1 VSAFVH
7 LYPNVDLGEGA
18 MLGDFVVIGEPPRGK
33 AEGEAPTRLGARAV
47 IRSHTVIY
55 AGNIIGDDFQTG
67 HGVLIRE
74 DNRIGSHVSVGSHS
88 VIEHHVDIGD
98 GVRIHSNVFIPE
110 YSTLEAD
117 CWIGPGVIFTNARY
131 PRSPDVKASLI
142 GPTIRSGAKVG
153 AGAVLLP
160 GVVSGH
166 NALIGAGAVV
176 TKDVPDGAV
185 VVGNPARMINAVAQ
199 LAPYGESA

>member
-1 VSAFVH
+1 MSALMH
-7 LYPNVDLGEGA
+7 LYPNVELGA
-18 MLGDFVVIGEPPRGK
+18 DATLGDFVVIGEPARGR
-33 AEGEAPTRLGARAV
+33 AEGEVPTRFGARAV

-55 AGNIIGDDFQTG
+55 AGNVIGDDFQTG

-74 DNRIGSHVSVGSHS
+74 DNHIGHNVSVGSHS
-88 VIEHHVDIGD
+88 VIEHHVEIGD

-110 YSTLEAD
+110 FSTLEAG

-131 PRSPDVKASLI
+131 PRSRDVKTSLI

-160 GVVSGH
+160 GVVIGRD
-166 NALIGAGAVV
+166 ALIGAGAVV
-176 TKDVPDGAV
+176 TADVADGAV
-185 VVGNPARMINAVAQ
+185 VVGNPARLINQVTQ
-199 LAPYGESA
+199 LAPYGDEA